1 MKGLESGKDKIQ
13 KICDV
18 LRHETLEPAKQEAK
32 EIVENARL
40 QAQEIMKD
48 AQAKAD
54 SLITN
59 AKIEIEEKKK
69 VFEATL
75 QLTCRQTI
83 ELLKQKIEEKLFN
96 QNLSD
101 LILKETADP
110 KLISHIIDSFMKGMQ
125 ERGLEEEFVA
135 VIPKNVSAR
144 MINSMIATNVLQSLQ
159 KQSVVLG
166 DFAGGVQIQMKGR
179 NITVDISDAALRDVL
194 ARFIRQ
200 DFRQMLFNC

>member
-32 EIVENARL
+32 EVVENAHL
-40 QAQEIMKD
+40 QAREIVKD
-48 AQAKAD
+48 AQTKADNLIASAKA
-54 SLITN
+54 
-59 AKIEIEEKKK
+59 EIEEKKK
-69 VFEATL
+69 VFDATL

-96 QNLSD
+96 ENLSD
-101 LILKETADP
+101 LILKETVDP

-144 MINSMIATNVLQSLQ
+144 MINSMIAANVLQSLQ

-179 NITVDISDAALRDVL
+179 HITVDITDAALRDVL